1 MTSKEWVK
9 NELSYTDDHLTT
21 NDRIM
26 LNKVLQDLELLE
38 EYRNFN
44 NEVVLDTLEKERL
57 IIEENKKLKEENE
70 KLKARCKAIPPLAIR
85 NEKLTKA
92 IEILKGNYPI
102 ELKFTKHSDRNDNYN
117 KYCSKNIKKYSL
129 ININLKRNLEKDLS
143 ERYTQP
149 LM

>member
-92 IEILKGNYPI
+92 IEILLGENGAILLGSDNNHKLHLLDYDLVKYYI
-102 ELKFTKHSDRNDNYN
+102 SKEEYEL
-117 KYCSKNIKKYSL
+117 
-129 ININLKRNLEKDLS
+129 LKEVLGE
-143 ERYTQP
+143 
-149 LM
+149 